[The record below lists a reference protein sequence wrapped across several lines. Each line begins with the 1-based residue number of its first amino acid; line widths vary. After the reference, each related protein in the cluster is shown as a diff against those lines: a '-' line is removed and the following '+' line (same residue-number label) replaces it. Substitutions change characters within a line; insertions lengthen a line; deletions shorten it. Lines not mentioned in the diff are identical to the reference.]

1 MACMVIKLGI
11 QIGTKT
17 LSRCI
22 HRVIQNQLSS
32 ESGPEKLDFNVSV
45 SNLYKLVR
53 LCNSLHHLNK
63 DDHLQAMDL
72 VYIAPLIVALVTDFA
87 CYILPRS
94 SLSRCRQQGFGH
106 RRPSLWIF
114 LSLSSAL
121 VLCVTLRIMSRPG
134 ADQGNAGN
142 TIPSLHTGQ
151 HGDVCGYQN
160 TREYLA
166 NKILV

>member
-63 DDHLQAMDL
+63 DDHLQAIDL

-106 RRPSLWIF
+106 RRPSLAVNIF
-114 LSLSSAL
+114 IPLLRS
-121 VLCVTLRIMSRPG
+121 VCCV
-134 ADQGNAGN
+134 
-142 TIPSLHTGQ
+142 
-151 HGDVCGYQN
+151 
-160 TREYLA
+160 
-166 NKILV
+166 